1 MINTENK
8 KEIFQYI
15 FIWGWILGSLD
26 LKKHINGFKKVDKQ
40 IKIKL

>member
-1 MINTENK
+1 MTNTENK

-15 FIWGWILGSLD
+15 FIWSWILGSLD
-26 LKKHINGFKKVDKQ
+26 LKKHINVFEKVDKQ

>member
-15 FIWGWILGSLD
+15 FIWGWILGSLY
-26 LKKHINGFKKVDKQ
+26 LKKYINAFEKVDKQ